1 MSVAIRKKSW
11 EEHVS
16 QWLGLALEAVQ
27 CNAACRHGLPAEG
40 LQAGMEQEEARGA
53 GRQQPPAAS
62 FADCCYSAGPG
73 GCPARHLRSE
83 QTDGNDN
90 HEDEDGF
97 LEASTE
103 TLVHVSDEDDKRSAL
118 SLEELRYHHTA
129 AAAAPAAAAAKESG
143 GEEESL
149 NGAAAPTQV
158 PPVTESDSAAEASQL
173 IGA

>member
-53 GRQQPPAAS
+53 GRQQQPSAS
-62 FADCCYSAGPG
+62 FTERCYGAGPG
-73 GCPARHLRSE
+73 DCPARQLRSE
-83 QTDGNDN
+83 QADGNDN
-90 HEDEDGF
+90 HEDEEDF

-103 TLVHVSDEDDKRSAL
+103 TLVHTSDEDDKRSAL

-129 AAAAPAAAAAKESG
+129 AAAAAAANGPGS
-143 GEEESL
+143 EEESL

-158 PPVTESDSAAEASQL
+158 PPVTECDRAPETSQL